1 MKDEDIERLM
11 VISRSRSEAA
21 SRSREKTLN
30 RENRNHCTIAAPAER
45 PAAVLFCHRNRDRPD
60 HQDGG

>member
-21 SRSREKTLN
+21 SRV
-30 RENRNHCTIAAPAER
+30 ER
-45 PAAVLFCHRNRDRPD
+45 AQMLLT
-60 HQDGG
+60 